1 MTNLW
6 RDLRYG
12 VRTLLRKPAFTL
24 IAIITLSLGI
34 GVNTAL
40 FAGFNLLLR
49 PSSIKDIDTVVK
61 IERESEEPG
70 RNFSYPD
77 YVYYRDHAQTL
88 SDFLPTIEE
97 KFLLSEQASVV
108 EPVEI
113 KGIFTSDNYL
123 PALGG
128 NMMLG
133 RFFTQEENLVEGRD
147 SVIVLSHYF
156 WRQRFAG
163 DMNVVGRTLLL
174 NGKSF
179 TVIGVTSPGFVGLQI
194 EMPDIWMPLMMRADK
209 STLQFAGPKSEDRDW
224 FGDREFPWL
233 SLHARL
239 KTGKTI
245 AEAQSEMALLQD
257 QAPRAAEAPRPKKFI
272 SAAPAFSAG
281 KTESF
286 WTTMAITL
294 GASGLVLLTACSNIA
309 NMLLARGAGRAS
321 EI

>member
-1 MTNLW
+1 MTNIW
-6 RDLRYG
+6 QDLRYSA
-12 VRTLLRKPAFTL
+12 RMLLKRPGFTL

-49 PSSIKDIDTVVK
+49 PSRIKDPDTVVK
-61 IERESEEPG
+61 IERQSEEPG

-97 KFLLSEQASVV
+97 KFLLSEETSGV

-123 PALGG
+123 SMLGG
-128 NMMLG
+128 NMLLG
-133 RFFTQEENLVEGRD
+133 RFFTEEENRVEGRD
-147 SVIVLSHYF
+147 AVIVLSHYF
-156 WRQRFAG
+156 WRRRFAG
-163 DMNVVGRTLLL
+163 DLNVVGRTELL

-179 TVIGVTSPGFVGLQI
+179 TVIGVTSPDFVGLQI
-194 EMPDIWMPLMMRADK
+194 EMPDIWLPLMMRADK
-209 STLQFAGPKSEDRDW
+209 STLQFAGPKSKDRDW

-245 AEAQSEMALLQD
+245 AEAQAELAMLQN
-257 QAPRAAEAPRPKKFI
+257 QATRAAEDPGPKKFI
-272 SAAPAFSAG
+272 SVAPAFSVGGVG

-286 WTTMAITL
+286 WT
-294 GASGLVLLTACSNIA
+294 
-309 NMLLARGAGRAS
+309 
-321 EI
+321 